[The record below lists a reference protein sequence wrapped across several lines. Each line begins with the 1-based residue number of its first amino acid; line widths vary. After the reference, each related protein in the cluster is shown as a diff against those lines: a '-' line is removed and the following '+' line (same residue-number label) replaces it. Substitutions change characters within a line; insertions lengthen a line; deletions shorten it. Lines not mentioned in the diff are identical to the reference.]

1 MGAIGGTVF
10 HSIKGFRNAPSVSVA
25 NFLLLLTEGSGRGM
39 YQFHKILT
47 TQSFSRCS
55 HVHSGLEIRGS
66 NGSKCYHVF
75 SFATGMLMW

>member
-25 NFLLLLTEGSGRGM
+25 NFPLLLKEGSGRGM

-47 TQSFSRCS
+47 T
-55 HVHSGLEIRGS
+55 
-66 NGSKCYHVF
+66 
-75 SFATGMLMW
+75 